1 MGIFDIFKRRKVEV
15 GDEKESQASST
26 SAPEQYLR
34 AVRFNEE
41 FARLLMQDKFI
52 ARSDYKD
59 FIDVYQDI
67 HQFFVSVAE
76 AHILEEYASKNS
88 LDIAQI
94 TTFLDSY
101 GQIQNLTKES
111 TLVKNHN
118 SQYIANHIFSEQEY
132 LDNILK
138 ACDPAIMLDNEQ
150 REVVLSEEDNTLV
163 IAGAGAGKTT
173 TVAAKVRYL
182 VEKRGVKPEQI
193 LVISFTNKAVE
204 ELRERIN
211 HNLKIPSIITT
222 FHSIGYSILRQGEEK
237 QRKIVDNGFMYNT
250 INEYLKTKVLRNP
263 QLVDKLILFFGSY
276 FSAPYEGNDLGEY
289 FQFVAEADY
298 TTLKSDLQ
306 DYVQQVVDRRT
317 RRTQTL
323 NN

>member
-15 GDEKESQASST
+15 GDEKESQDSST

-150 REVVLSEEDNTLV
+150 R
-163 IAGAGAGKTT
+163 
-173 TVAAKVRYL
+173 
-182 VEKRGVKPEQI
+182 
-193 LVISFTNKAVE
+193 
-204 ELRERIN
+204 
-211 HNLKIPSIITT
+211 
-222 FHSIGYSILRQGEEK
+222 
-237 QRKIVDNGFMYNT
+237 
-250 INEYLKTKVLRNP
+250 
-263 QLVDKLILFFGSY
+263 
-276 FSAPYEGNDLGEY
+276 
-289 FQFVAEADY
+289 
-298 TTLKSDLQ
+298 
-306 DYVQQVVDRRT
+306 
-317 RRTQTL
+317 
-323 NN
+323 